1 MTTRK
6 HRTTQSQI
14 FQGTVVGIW
23 TVIADAPV
31 RNTRS
36 VLEWTCKCPQGHK
49 AQIEH
54 AVLAYGATP
63 TSCAA
68 CAEQARAQLAQER
81 IREKRIL
88 KEAAKELALRTLEQ
102 MKPAAQ
108 IEGVAQ
114 PDTHTRAL
122 RIPAQ
127 PEAQESHAF

>member
-31 RNTRS
+31 RNARS

-63 TSCAA
+63 TNCTV
-68 CAEQARAQLAQER
+68 CAEQAATQRVAAKIEERELA
-81 IREKRIL
+81 KVL
-88 KEAAKELALRTLEQ
+88 AKELAIAALEQ
-102 MKPAAQ
+102 LHSAP
-108 IEGVAQ
+108 VAQ
-114 PDTHTRAL
+114 PEV
-122 RIPAQ
+122 Q
-127 PEAQESHAF
+127 EEANA